1 MKFSYAAIVLG
12 AASVVSAQSAAC
24 TAAVAAVPAC
34 GASCINTAAATYCTA
49 GDYACECAAATFSKI
64 ESDATNCV
72 ITNCGATVGLQVLS
86 AANAVCTACA

>member
-34 GASCINTAAATYCTA
+34 GAPCITSAAATYCT
-49 GDYACECAAATFSKI
+49 GTDYACECEAATFSKI
-64 ESDATNCV
+64 ETDATNCV
-72 ITNCGATVGLQVLS
+72 IAACGATVALEVLS
-86 AANAVCTACA
+86 AVNAVCTACA